1 MLDWS
6 RRFALSAMIAALAA
20 CTTAPA
26 AFDLA
31 GTEWRRSDDA
41 NAAPHVP
48 TLAFTERGASGFAGC
63 NRWFSSVTRDEAA
76 LDFGNVGMTRMA
88 CQAESQAATER
99 SFADVLERTR
109 AWRIEGEELV
119 LLDEAGAQLARFVR
133 ND

>member
-6 RRFALSAMIAALAA
+6 RRILLSAMIALAA
-20 CTTAPA
+20 CTTAPP
-26 AFDLA
+26 AFDLTS
-31 GTEWRRSDDA
+31 TEWRRSDDA
-41 NAAPHVP
+41 NASPHFP
-48 TLAFTERGASGFAGC
+48 TLAFTDRGASGFAGC
-63 NRWFSSVTRDEAA
+63 NRWFSSVTRDDHA

-99 SFADVLERTR
+99 SFAAVLERTR
-109 AWRIEGEELV
+109 GWRVEGEELV